1 MSVLEEKI
9 KRNKNVFNDKKPEPG
24 HRERFLARLD
34 ELHGPKAKAW
44 YLSPLPGAV
53 AAILLVGLASW
64 FVVRFLISKPRQQQA
79 VIHTITLPEE
89 MQTVLAW
96 YDAQAVDKMKAIDQ
110 VTNNPVQ
117 ANKVREE
124 LNGQLENID
133 ISLAALQKNYTK
145 DPGNE
150 VLKAALI
157 KNKRKKVEVVDRVI
171 RQLDIANSQLY

>member
-1 MSVLEEKI
+1 
-9 KRNKNVFNDKKPEPG
+9 
-24 HRERFLARLD
+24 
-34 ELHGPKAKAW
+34 
-44 YLSPLPGAV
+44 
-53 AAILLVGLASW
+53 
-64 FVVRFLISKPRQQQA
+64 
-79 VIHTITLPEE
+79 LPEE
-89 MQTVLAW
+89 MQTVLAY
-96 YDAQAVDKMKAIDQ
+96 YDAQAVDKMKAIDR

-133 ISLAALQKNYTK
+133 ISLAALQKDYTK